1 MTSGNS
7 CMIQD
12 PIKPSPEHLRW
23 GGTKMQTVTEEGGNG
38 LVSSLTGCCLDG
50 EKLKSGLIHSQAAKG
65 HGQVD
70 GLGPPHAD
78 LLPCETSASWNVP
91 VCQSCHRNTE
101 QSRKPC
107 WEPETEANLGRQA
120 VTARGRTAG
129 WTGSS
134 PPSPAQ
140 AARTERH
147 PVML

>member
-1 MTSGNS
+1 
-7 CMIQD
+7 
-12 PIKPSPEHLRW
+12 
-23 GGTKMQTVTEEGGNG
+23 MQPVTEEGGNG

-107 WEPETEANLGRQA
+107 REPETEANLGRQA
-120 VTARGRTAG
+120 VTTLACVMEGLQAG
-129 WTGSS
+129 LGALHRRQHRL
-134 PPSPAQ
+134 PAQ
-140 AARTERH
+140 SG
-147 PVML
+147 VQ